1 MQKIKILK
9 PSLRIKKRYILFKIL
24 SKNKINL
31 DQIIIEFKNSI
42 LKIIGLFGLNMSG
55 FQIIKK
61 LSDKSNIVVKTNTKY
76 LNFIKT
82 IASTIKKVNS
92 EPIIIHSTKTSGV
105 LNKIL
110 TDLKKENVSKN
121 IK

>member
-55 FQIIKK
+55 FQIIK
-61 LSDKSNIVVKTNTKY
+61 N
-76 LNFIKT
+76 
-82 IASTIKKVNS
+82 
-92 EPIIIHSTKTSGV
+92 P
-105 LNKIL
+105 
-110 TDLKKENVSKN
+110 
-121 IK
+121 